1 MVIMVAYEAGGVLK
15 KAVKTGVVA
24 TRTRKG
30 FREVLLVSTKK
41 NRWGL
46 PKGNLIPRL
55 GKKRTA
61 LEEAYEEA
69 GVLGEIRNGRRVRLD
84 RASWTLDLYPMRVAK
99 QLRRWPEKAWR
110 SRRWVPVHQL
120 DEWLCR
126 RDLVK
131 SVQKLARPTRELV

>member
-1 MVIMVAYEAGGVLK
+1 MVACVAGGVLK

-24 TRTRKG
+24 TRIRNG

-69 GVLGEIRNGRRVRLD
+69 GVLGEIRNSRRVRLE
-84 RASWTLDLYPMRVAK
+84 RARWTLDLYPMRVAK
-99 QLRRWPEKAWR
+99 QLRRWPEKAQR
-110 SRRWVPVHQL
+110 TRRWVPVHQL
-120 DEWLCR
+120 DEWLRR

-131 SVQKLARPTRELV
+131 SVQRLARPARQLA